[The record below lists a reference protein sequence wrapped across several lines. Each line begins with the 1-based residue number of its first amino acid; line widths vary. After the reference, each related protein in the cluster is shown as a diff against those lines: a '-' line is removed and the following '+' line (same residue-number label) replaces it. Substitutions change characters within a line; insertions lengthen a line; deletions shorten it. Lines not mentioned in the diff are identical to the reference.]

1 MCTTIL
7 LVMATIAKIVAVI
20 SVILRTVNLFAA
32 RIIAVSTTPGC
43 YLLPRG
49 EIPIADLRLVMQCI
63 DPGGIAIAHCHA
75 CTCNTCIQMNI
86 VVMSSCMFRD

>member
-32 RIIAVSTTPGC
+32 RIIAVSTTSGC
-43 YLLPRG
+43 CLLPRG
-49 EIPIADLRLVMQCI
+49 EIPIADLRPVMQCI

-75 CTCNTCIQMNI
+75 CTCNTCTQINN
-86 VVMSSCMFRD
+86 VVTSSYMSTD